1 MIDMNTMD
9 CAAGISNQRAAVVT
23 VAAKDMRNTSVILG
37 NLLIRAQEKMAA
49 TSNTLSLA
57 IDRCMSRSALAS
69 THVLCCNVSV
79 IPKVWNEDR

>member
-9 CAAGISNQRAAVVT
+9 CAAGISYQRADVVT
-23 VAAKDMRNTSVILG
+23 VAAKDMRNTSVALG

-49 TSNTLSLA
+49 TVGISYRQVYVKIS
-57 IDRCMSRSALAS
+57 IGS